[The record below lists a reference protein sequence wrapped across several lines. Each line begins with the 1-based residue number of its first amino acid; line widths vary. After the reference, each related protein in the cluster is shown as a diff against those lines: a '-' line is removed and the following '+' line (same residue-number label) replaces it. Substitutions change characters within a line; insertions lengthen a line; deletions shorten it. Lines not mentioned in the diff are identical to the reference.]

1 MIWNPKAECMSR
13 EEIEA
18 LQLVRLKET
27 VQQVYEKNAHYR
39 AKMEAIGLKPQDI
52 QSLKDLAKMPFTVKD
67 DLRQTYPWGMLA
79 VDKSEVVR
87 LHGSSGTTG
96 KPIFVAYTKKDLDTW
111 SELLARIIS
120 AAGVGKEDT
129 AQVAFN
135 YGLFTGGFGLHYGLE
150 KVGAAVVPMSGG
162 NTQKQLMLMQDLGT
176 TALIATPSYALHIA
190 EVAEQMGIDMMK
202 MPLKIGLFGGEPWSD
217 EMRREIEKRLCIL
230 ATDNYGLSEVMGPGV
245 SGECY
250 LANGLHIAEDHFI
263 VETINPETGEV
274 LEPGQQGELVFTS
287 LTKEAFPIIRYRTR
301 DISVIHQEPCP
312 CGRTNARMERIIG
325 RSDDMLVIRG
335 VNVFPSQIEAVI
347 LGFAELGPQYQLHV
361 YREGYLDTLEV
372 KVELLDT
379 TLLTSYGELE
389 KLTKKIKNKIHSI
402 LGLHCEVKLM
412 EPASFERSAG
422 KAKRVFDHREGKV
435 SF

>member
-67 DLRQTYPWGMLA
+67 DLRQTYPLGMLA

-162 NTQKQLMLMQDLGT
+162 NTQKQLMVMQDLGT
-176 TALIATPSYALHIA
+176 TA
-190 EVAEQMGIDMMK
+190 
-202 MPLKIGLFGGEPWSD
+202 
-217 EMRREIEKRLCIL
+217 
-230 ATDNYGLSEVMGPGV
+230 
-245 SGECY
+245 
-250 LANGLHIAEDHFI
+250 
-263 VETINPETGEV
+263 
-274 LEPGQQGELVFTS
+274 
-287 LTKEAFPIIRYRTR
+287 
-301 DISVIHQEPCP
+301 
-312 CGRTNARMERIIG
+312 
-325 RSDDMLVIRG
+325 
-335 VNVFPSQIEAVI
+335 
-347 LGFAELGPQYQLHV
+347 
-361 YREGYLDTLEV
+361 
-372 KVELLDT
+372 
-379 TLLTSYGELE
+379 
-389 KLTKKIKNKIHSI
+389 
-402 LGLHCEVKLM
+402 
-412 EPASFERSAG
+412 
-422 KAKRVFDHREGKV
+422 
-435 SF
+435 